1 MELQSFLSQPKEK
14 ISICPWKRM
23 FRKEPRRVYQ
33 GTIKSPVSYGKCF
46 THEQL
51 YNLARGCMLSA
62 RQMGFQRSG

>member
-1 MELQSFLSQPKEK
+1 
-14 ISICPWKRM
+14 M

-33 GTIKSPVSYGKCF
+33 STIKSPVSYGKCF